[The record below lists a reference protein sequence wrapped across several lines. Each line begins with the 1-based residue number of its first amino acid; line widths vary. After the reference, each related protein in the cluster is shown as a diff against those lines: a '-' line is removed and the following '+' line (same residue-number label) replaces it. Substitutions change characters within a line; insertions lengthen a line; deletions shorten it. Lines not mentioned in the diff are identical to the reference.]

1 MSIFKMTRKV
11 VAICGK
17 ARCGKDTIANIF
29 ESHGY
34 VHLKIAGQLKEVTK
48 LLFGF
53 THAQVESDNKDV
65 LDTYWGITPRKA
77 LQFVGTEMMQYKIQE
92 LLPHIGRNFWITNL
106 IKQMDTEYKDK
117 NIIISDMRFL
127 HEYEELSKCNL
138 YVIKVDRPNQT
149 TITDSMHVSEKEF
162 EHIPHSI
169 YIANDSSVESLQ
181 QKVNDIINQI

>member
-1 MSIFKMTRKV
+1 MSSKMSRKI

-29 ESHGY
+29 VQNDY

-53 THAQVESDNKDV
+53 THEHVEGDHKDIV
-65 LDTYWGITPRKA
+65 DEYWGITPRKA

-106 IKQMDTEYKDK
+106 VKQINTEYSDK
-117 NIIISDMRFL
+117 NIVISDMRFV
-127 HEYEELSKCNL
+127 HEYTELSKCGV
-138 YVIKVDRPNQT
+138 YVIKVDRPNQDI
-149 TITDSMHVSEKEF
+149 ITDSTHVSEKDF
-162 EHIPHSI
+162 ENIPYDIQIQNDCSI
-169 YIANDSSVESLQ
+169 DVLCKKINDTIS
-181 QKVNDIINQI
+181 QI